1 MEITRKETKEV
12 EVVDDIICNRC
23 GKSCETA
30 LEGLYEAAELIAD
43 WGYGSSKDGERSKA
57 HLCEECFDGIVA
69 EFVIPLTANKLDMG
83 PAGSCGAYFF
93 IRLHLG

>member
-1 MEITRKETKEV
+1 MEVTRKETKEV
-12 EVVDDIICNRC
+12 EVVDDIICNGC

-30 LEGLYEAAELIAD
+30 LEWLYEAAELIAD

-69 EFVIPLTANKLDMG
+69 EFVIPLTANKLDMAPQEAVG
-83 PAGSCGAYFF
+83 PIFLF
-93 IRLHLG
+93 DFT